1 MARRKYIRR
10 KTKKKK
16 EVVELVTKCD
26 QCGKLLC
33 RTCARTSM
41 SGIIAGGCGVSV
53 MFVNGHINKRP
64 IDKVMFFCCLE
75 CLGGFNEG
83 KHSIQLACT

>member
-1 MARRKYIRR
+1 MSKRKYTRR

-16 EVVELVTKCD
+16 AVVELVTKCD
-26 QCGKLLC
+26 QCSKSLG

-41 SGIIAGGCGVSV
+41 SGVAAGGCGISV

-64 IDKVMFFCCLE
+64 IDKVMFFCCQE
-75 CLGGFNEG
+75 CLERFNEC
-83 KHSIQLACT
+83 IDAI

>member
-1 MARRKYIRR
+1 MKRKRTR
-10 KTKKKK
+10 LKMKKKK

-26 QCGKLLC
+26 QCSKSLS

-41 SGIIAGGCGVSV
+41 SGIASGGCGISV

-64 IDKVMFFCCLE
+64 IDKVMFFCCRE
-75 CLGGFNEG
+75 CLRGFNEG
-83 KHSIQLACT
+83 IDTI

>member
-1 MARRKYIRR
+1 MAKRKYTRR

-26 QCGKLLC
+26 QCGKLLG

-41 SGIIAGGCGVSV
+41 SGVTAGGCDISV
-53 MFVNGHINKRP
+53 IFPKGHINKRLV
-64 IDKVMFFCCLE
+64 DKVMFFCCLE
-75 CLGGFNEG
+75 CLERFNE
-83 KHSIQLACT
+83 SLDAI